1 MALDPLLLEILACPE
16 DKGPL
21 YYLQDED
28 ALYNPRL
35 HRRYAIKDDIP
46 IMLIDEA
53 ETVDDAEHQRIMDK
67 VKSEKIS
74 PTFDPD
80 KPARSAP

>member
-1 MALDPLLLEILACPE
+1 MALDPKLLEILACPE

-21 YYLQDED
+21 LYFDDES

-35 HRRYAIKDDIP
+35 KRRYAVRDDIP

-53 ETVDDAEHQRIMDK
+53 ETVDDAEHKRLVDK
-67 VKSEKIS
+67 AAKDGIA
-74 PTFDPD
+74 PTFDD
-80 KPARSAP
+80 NKS